1 MSKESNALYSGLKLA
16 AILAA
21 AVVATGCLNT
31 ESAKSRAAAALAAAT
46 PATPLV
52 SIPEPI
58 PPMSSWIV
66 STGEHLW
73 GIAGI
78 WEVFN
83 VPEKWP
89 LLYKANLDQIKD
101 ADLIYPGQILD
112 IPRDSSVSEIDAA
125 IKHAKQRGTWAVGSV
140 EISDEQYLKN
150 SP

>member
-52 SIPEPI
+52 PT

-125 IKHAKQRGTWAVGSV
+125 IKHAKNRGAWTVGSV